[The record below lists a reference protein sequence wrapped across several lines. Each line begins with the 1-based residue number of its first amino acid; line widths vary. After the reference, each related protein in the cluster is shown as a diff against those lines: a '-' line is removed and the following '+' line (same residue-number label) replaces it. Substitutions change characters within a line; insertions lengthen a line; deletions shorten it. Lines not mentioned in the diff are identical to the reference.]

1 MDGYRNLR
9 VLVLG
14 ASGFIG
20 RWVARSLY
28 AVGANVFL
36 NVRDQIASHKVFD
49 QYGVFGEIIVSDL
62 RDPVSVREV
71 IHAVKPSIIFNLAGY
86 GIDPTERD
94 QDTAYL
100 VNAELVNTIGEEL
113 ANVRDPDWRRQDI
126 IHVGSALE
134 YGKIR
139 GDLQEDSLANPT
151 TLYGK
156 TKLVGTKNLEK
167 CCDLFGIKGLT
178 ARLFTV
184 YGPGERP
191 GRLLPSILKLEK
203 NDGVLQLT
211 SGEQKRDFTYVEDVA
226 DGLLRLGLTTG
237 KNGRIVNLATGK
249 LTSVR
254 EFVETAADV
263 LRIPGEKL
271 NFGALPTRPEE
282 MHHDPVTIQRL
293 KQFTGWVPPTN
304 ISTGVDKT
312 KAFIDQ
318 LYGGC

>member
-1 MDGYRNLR
+1 MDGYRNLK

-20 RWVARSLY
+20 RWVARLLY
-28 AVGANVFL
+28 ADGANVFL
-36 NVRDQIASHKVFD
+36 NVRDRLMSQKVFD

-62 RDPVSVREV
+62 SDPVLVQEV
-71 IHAVKPSIIFNLAGY
+71 IHEVKPSIIFNLAGY
-86 GIDPTERD
+86 GIEPSERD

-100 VNAELVNTIGEEL
+100 VNAELVNTFSE
-113 ANVRDPDWRRQDI
+113 AMSTVRDPNWGGQDI

-139 GDLQEDSLANPT
+139 GDLREDSLANPT

-184 YGPGERP
+184 YGPGEHP
-191 GRLLPSILKLEK
+191 GRLLPSIMKLEE
-203 NDGVLQLT
+203 NDGSLQLT
-211 SGEQKRDFTYVEDVA
+211 AGEQKRDFTYVEDVA

-237 KNGRIVNLATGK
+237 KHGKIVNLATGK

-254 EFVETAADV
+254 TFAETAANV

-282 MHHDPVTIQRL
+282 MHHDPVTIERL

-304 ISTGVDKT
+304 ISAGVYKT

>member
-1 MDGYRNLR
+1 MDGYRNLK

-20 RWVARSLY
+20 RWVARLLY
-28 AVGANVFL
+28 ADGANVFL
-36 NVRDQIASHKVFD
+36 NVRDRLMSQKVFD

-62 RDPVSVREV
+62 SDPVLVQEV
-71 IHAVKPSIIFNLAGY
+71 IHEVKPSIIFNLAGY
-86 GIDPTERD
+86 GIEPSERD

-100 VNAELVNTIGEEL
+100 VNAELVNTFSE
-113 ANVRDPDWRRQDI
+113 AMSTVRDPNWGGQDI

-139 GDLQEDSLANPT
+139 GDLREDSLANPT

-184 YGPGERP
+184 YGPGEHP
-191 GRLLPSILKLEK
+191 GRLLPSIMKLEE
-203 NDGVLQLT
+203 NDGSLQLT
-211 SGEQKRDFTYVEDVA
+211 AGEQKRDFTYVEDVA

-237 KNGRIVNLATGK
+237 KHGKIVNLATGK

-254 EFVETAADV
+254 TFAETAANV

-271 NFGALPTRPEE
+271 NFGALPARPEE
-282 MHHDPVTIQRL
+282 MLHDPVTIERL

-304 ISTGVDKT
+304 ISAGVYKT
-312 KAFIDQ
+312 KAFINQ